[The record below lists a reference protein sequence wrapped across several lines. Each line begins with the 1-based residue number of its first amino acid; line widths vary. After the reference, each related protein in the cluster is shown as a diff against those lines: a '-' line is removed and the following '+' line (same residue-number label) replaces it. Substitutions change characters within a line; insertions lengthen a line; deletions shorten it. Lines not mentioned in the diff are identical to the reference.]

1 MDIHYKN
8 LINDYINK
16 AVKQTVDKIIKEKV
30 SHVVIGYNKGLKQ
43 NGITNEMLK
52 GKEKKK
58 VNQSFCMIPLAKYI
72 NKLKFKLNEVNIDVK
87 IINESYTSKSS
98 FIDNEEIEKKD
109 KYLGK
114 RIYRGLY
121 QASNGKVINADLNAA
136 CNILKKSKPNNETI
150 SHLRDSGLTI
160 PYRVQVRL

>member
-1 MDIHYKN
+1 MQISG
-8 LINDYINK
+8 LFILPFPFSFILQLNDYISK
-16 AVKQTVDKIIKEKV
+16 AVKQTVDKIINEKV

-52 GKEKKK
+52 GKDKKK
-58 VNQSFCMIPLAKYI
+58 VNQSFCMIPLARYI

-87 IINESYTSKSS
+87 IINESYTSQAS

-109 KYLGK
+109 NYLGK

-121 QASNGKVINADLNAA
+121 QASNGRVTNADLNTA
-136 CNILKKSKPNNETI
+136 CNILRKSKPNDETI
-150 SHLRDSGLTI
+150 L
-160 PYRVQVRL
+160 